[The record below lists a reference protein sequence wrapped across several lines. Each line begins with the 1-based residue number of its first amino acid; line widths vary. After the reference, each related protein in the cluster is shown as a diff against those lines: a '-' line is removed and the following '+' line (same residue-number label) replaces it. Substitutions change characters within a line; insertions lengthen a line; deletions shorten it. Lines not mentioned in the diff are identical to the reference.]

1 MNFSMDTGTAVVLPR
16 SEGALSDDL
25 TLTDSPGGGVIIG
38 DIQQDSPVARIGTLK
53 KGDQLS
59 AVTIHFDNLN
69 SEEVGKILKYTEP
82 YKTSLKL
89 NAKGEV
95 RSPDYGLTS
104 SYMGSGDQT
113 YLKLYNSKI
122 KPHLKLA
129 NTGTGVSGPG
139 INGKTPSIDIS
150 GPKNFS
156 PNFDV
161 NLKASPTI
169 DVETPS
175 FDINGPHG
183 KIQLTDVKPSKIG
196 AGSITSDFD
205 IKSPKGAIKTPN
217 MEFKG
222 PSFEMPSSNLKTDVD
237 EPGIEVKS
245 PRGGFDV
252 NMANAKLQGPKFETP
267 SANFNGPNISA
278 LDMDQNLK
286 APKVKDVD
294 LSLSTPNIDL
304 EAPNIETDDFGAAGK
319 IRFPK
324 FKKPTFSLSGN
335 KPKGPEVDVS
345 TPEMKAGLKTPDV
358 DLKGEVD
365 LPEAKGKWKMP
376 SLQMPSFG
384 LSGPKGP
391 DVDFDG
397 SVKAPSVD
405 VSGPDLKGNFE
416 TPDIDM
422 KLPKGE
428 IDANL
433 PDAELTGGKF
443 KLPGVKWPSSKVSL
457 SGPDKGLNLPKGQ
470 IDLSAPDIQ
479 GDIRGPSFDGKGPN
493 IDINAPKVDVPDA
506 KAKFKLPSFHMPS
519 FGFSGPKAPDLDVD
533 GSLKGPSMDVSGPN
547 IKGNFET
554 PDIDLNLPK
563 GDVDINIPNAEIQKP
578 TFKMP
583 KFKKPSANLSAPD
596 TSLNLKAPKVTGDLD
611 AKLKKPNLEM
621 SGIEGPDVNLG
632 GNLNIP
638 DVDISAPDLKAG
650 IASAGIGFNKP
661 KIDAD
666 YDMPDMN
673 LEVPEVKLKGPGLKK
688 PSLNMSGAN
697 VSVPEIDL
705 NLSKPKL
712 DFSAPKVQGDFK
724 GPNIDINAPN
734 VDGFGTEG
742 KFKFPKFKKPTFSLS
757 GNKPKGPELDVS
769 TPEVKADLKTPDVD
783 LKGEVDLPEAKGK
796 WKMPSLQMPSFGLS
810 GPKGPDVDFDGS
822 VKAPN
827 VDVSGPDLK
836 GNFETPEVDL
846 KLPRGEIDANLP
858 DAELTGGKFKLPRVK
873 WPSSKQSLSGP
884 DKGLNLPKGQI
895 DLSGPDV
902 QGDISGPSFDGKGPN
917 IDINAPKVDVPDAK
931 AKFKMPSFHMPS
943 FGFSGP
949 KAPDLDVDGPSMDVS
964 GPNIKG
970 NFETP
975 DVDLNLPKGDVD
987 INIPNA
993 EIQKPTFKMPKFK
1006 KPKAP
1011 DISLNLKAP
1020 KVTGDLDAELKKPNL
1035 EMSGIEGP
1043 DVNLGGNLNIPDVDI
1058 SAPDLKA
1065 GIASAGIGFN
1075 KPKTG
1080 ADYDMPDM
1088 NLEVPEVKLKGPGLK
1103 KPSLNMS
1110 GANVSVPEI
1119 DLNLSK
1125 PKFDLSAPK
1134 VQGDFKGPNI
1144 DINAPNVDGF
1154 GTEGKFKFPKFK
1166 KPTFSLSGNKPK
1178 GPELDVSTPEV
1189 KADLKTP
1196 DVDLKGEVDLP
1207 EAKGKW
1213 KMPSLQMPSF
1223 GLPGP
1228 KGPDVDFDGS
1238 VKAPNVDVSGPDL
1251 KGNFETPEVDLK
1263 LPRGEIDANLPDA
1276 EFTGGKFKL
1285 PGIKWPSSKPSL
1297 SGPDK
1302 GLNLPKGQ
1310 IDLSAPDI
1318 QGDIRGPSLDLKG
1331 PNIEVDA
1338 PNVDVPDAKAKFK
1351 MPSLKLPSFGFSRPK
1366 GPDVDFD
1373 GSVKA
1378 PSVDVSGPDLKG
1390 NFETP
1395 EVDLKLP
1402 RGEIDANLP
1411 DAELTGGKFK
1421 LPGIKWPSSK
1431 VSLSGPDEGLNLPK
1445 GQIDLSGPDVQ
1456 GDIIGPSLDLKGPN
1470 IDVDAPNVD
1479 MPDAKAKFK
1488 MPSLTLP
1495 SFGFSGPKAPDLDV
1509 DGPSVDVSGP
1519 NIKGNFETPD
1529 VDLNLPKGDVDIN
1542 ISNAEIQ
1549 KPTFKM
1555 PKFKKPKAPDISL
1568 NLKAPKVTGDLD
1580 AELKKPNLEMSGIE
1594 GPDVNLGGNL
1604 NIPDVDISAPDLKAG
1619 IASAGIGFNKP
1630 KTGADYDMPD
1640 MNLEVPEVKLKGP
1653 GLKKPS
1659 LNMSG
1664 ANVSVPEI
1672 DLNLSKPKFD
1682 LSAPKVQ
1689 GDFKGPNIDINAP
1702 NVDGFGTE
1710 GKFKFPKFKK
1720 PTFSLSGNKPKGPEL
1735 DVSTPEVKADL
1746 KTPDVDLKGEVDLPE
1761 AKGKWKMPSLQM
1773 PSFGSPGPKGPDVDF
1788 DGSVK
1793 VPNVDVSGPDLKG
1806 NFETPEVDLKLP
1818 RGEID
1823 ANLPDAEL
1831 TGGKFKLPGVKW
1843 PSSKLSLSGPDEG
1856 LTLPK
1861 GQIDLSGPDLQGDI
1875 KGPSIDMKAE
1885 KIDINA
1891 PNIGVPEAKSK
1902 FKMPKVEL
1910 PSIRMSGPKAPDLDI
1925 DGSVKVPGV
1934 DVSSPKIKG
1943 NYESP
1948 DFGMEV
1954 SNGDMDIQIP
1964 QADLNKQHFAT
1975 PSVNMPS
1982 TKGSSPDAN
1991 FSLKTPTVTSGKLMV
2006 PTFKEPNLE
2015 NSGIEGPSVNVGGNL
2030 KVPKA
2035 DISAPSL
2042 KGGIDLKKPKT
2053 GVGFDMPDV
2062 NLEVPD
2068 ISAKGTGLKKP
2079 SLNVSPG
2086 NVDLNLP
2093 TANIKGG
2100 AGIDTAFQEKE
2111 LKGANIGVKDTKF
2124 SVSSPNLNGEFREVA
2139 VDVST
2144 PIPSAQLNVPKLKV
2158 GTDENVN
2165 MQNKFPRET
2174 FKVRSS
2180 SVSDLDDTTAQG
2192 KYDANLQAKSSSTI
2206 NVNDNSISKK
2216 SKFKFSKLFNF
2227 NHKSKGSVD
2236 FTKAREATSSGTFTS
2251 KSLFPEL
2258 EFSVSND

>member
-712 DFSAPKVQGDFK
+712 DF
-724 GPNIDINAPN
+724 
-734 VDGFGTEG
+734 
-742 KFKFPKFKKPTFSLS
+742 
-757 GNKPKGPELDVS
+757 
-769 TPEVKADLKTPDVD
+769 
-783 LKGEVDLPEAKGK
+783 
-796 WKMPSLQMPSFGLS
+796 
-810 GPKGPDVDFDGS
+810 
-822 VKAPN
+822 
-827 VDVSGPDLK
+827 
-836 GNFETPEVDL
+836 
-846 KLPRGEIDANLP
+846 
-858 DAELTGGKFKLPRVK
+858 
-873 WPSSKQSLSGP
+873 
-884 DKGLNLPKGQI
+884 
-895 DLSGPDV
+895 
-902 QGDISGPSFDGKGPN
+902 
-917 IDINAPKVDVPDAK
+917 
-931 AKFKMPSFHMPS
+931 
-943 FGFSGP
+943 
-949 KAPDLDVDGPSMDVS
+949 
-964 GPNIKG
+964 
-970 NFETP
+970 
-975 DVDLNLPKGDVD
+975 
-987 INIPNA
+987 
-993 EIQKPTFKMPKFK
+993 
-1006 KPKAP
+1006 
-1011 DISLNLKAP
+1011 
-1020 KVTGDLDAELKKPNL
+1020 
-1035 EMSGIEGP
+1035 
-1043 DVNLGGNLNIPDVDI
+1043 
-1058 SAPDLKA
+1058 
-1065 GIASAGIGFN
+1065 
-1075 KPKTG
+1075 
-1080 ADYDMPDM
+1080 
-1088 NLEVPEVKLKGPGLK
+1088 
-1103 KPSLNMS
+1103 
-1110 GANVSVPEI
+1110 
-1119 DLNLSK
+1119 
-1125 PKFDLSAPK
+1125 SAPK